1 VPPQLAIRDPV
12 NTLAGALVSC
22 QTMFP
27 AWVALEIGAL
37 LPALASVVP
46 TRAQVP
52 ATHPV
57 VTAGYAI
64 GPAPALPVAPAGV
77 AGGR

>member
-12 NTLAGALVSC
+12 NTLADTLVSC
-22 QTMFP
+22 QTMSP

-46 TRAQVP
+46 TRAQE
-52 ATHPV
+52 PV
-57 VTAGYAI
+57 EHGAFSLAVQ
-64 GPAPALPVAPAGV
+64 
-77 AGGR
+77 